1 MGFLQEFREFASKG
15 NVVDLAVGVIIGAAF
30 GKITT
35 SLVEDIFNP
44 ILSPILGRVDLANKF
59 INMTPDKAVGI
70 TSLAEAKKAG
80 AAVIAYGNFLNSIVQ
95 FLITAFVMFLVV
107 KAMNEMKRRQEA
119 VLGARPEE
127 PAEPPAQEKLLAEI
141 RDLLKAQT
149 PKAG

>member
-1 MGFLQEFREFASKG
+1 MGFFQEFREFASKG

-44 ILSPILGRVDLANKF
+44 ILSPVLGQVDLANKF
-59 INMTPDKAVGI
+59 INLTPDKAAGVA
-70 TSLAEAKKAG
+70 SLAEAKKAG
-80 AAVIAYGNFLNSIVQ
+80 AAVIAYGNFLNTILQ

-119 VLGARPEE
+119 VLGAQPEK
-127 PAEPPAQEKLLAEI
+127 PTEPPAQEKLLAEI
-141 RDLLKAQT
+141 RDLLKEQT
-149 PKAG
+149 PKPG

>member
-119 VLGARPEE
+119 VLGAKPEV

-149 PKAG
+149 PKA

>member
-1 MGFLQEFREFASKG
+1 MGFFQEFREFASKG

-35 SLVEDIFNP
+35 SLTDDIINP
-44 ILSPILGRVDLANKF
+44 LLAPLLGKVDLANKF
-59 INMTPDKAVGI
+59 TVLFSDQIFTTAKA
-70 TSLAEAKKAG
+70 AKDAG
-80 AAVIAYGNFLNSIVQ
+80 AVVIQWGNFINTIIQ
-95 FLITAFVMFLVV
+95 FLITAFVMFLLI

-119 VLGARPEE
+119 LLGAKPEV

-149 PKAG
+149 PRAG